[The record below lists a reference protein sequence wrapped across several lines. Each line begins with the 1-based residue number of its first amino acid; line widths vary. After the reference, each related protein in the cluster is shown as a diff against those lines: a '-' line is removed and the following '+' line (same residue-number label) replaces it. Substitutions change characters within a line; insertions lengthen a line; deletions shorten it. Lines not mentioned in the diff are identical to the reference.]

1 MQSSIEK
8 LALRIYKGT
17 QSTGL
22 GERPLVSVGSVPI
35 TFRPAIPS
43 LVNEPEIWIL
53 LHHQDYT
60 LYAYRVIQEDATSI
74 QICLLVPVG
83 MRLSADNSPYGLLIE
98 ALDIFKRQGNKNV
111 SFEELMAKCALEER
125 MKEMYLPVM
134 VGQNSASFCADSR
147 TQVKA
152 LLMFSQYPQLAGIS
166 WLEIGLECDSTVS
179 LPIKANRAIKPDTIH
194 PKESQQEGGLLHS
207 GEVKN
212 DKTDKN
218 RKIGRVLVYTFSL
231 IVFVLGVI
239 FSYREKQSDQSSNL
253 ISILDTTSVGKPLTN
268 KGYMELVIEKDSIIV
283 VPSRERAERKI
294 SEQAEQVS
302 IRKAKRTV
310 EKRDEE
316 KIKERA
322 RMEILDLVND
332 KDLDACRLHYGWKEY
347 LTHEERLNIESVLL
361 AFPEYKK
368 LSPTAREKIRMFNK
382 RKFHSF
388 EEIKKAKYRII
399 EIINED
405 KFNK

>member
-60 LYAYRVIQEDATSI
+60 LYAYRVTQEDTTSI

-134 VGQNSASFCADSR
+134 VGQNPASFCADSR

-194 PKESQQEGGLLHS
+194 PKESQQEGVLLHS
-207 GEVKN
+207 GKVKN

-218 RKIGRVLVYTFSL
+218 RKIGRMLVSTFSL

-239 FSYREKQSDQSSNL
+239 FSYREKQSDQSNL
-253 ISILDTTSVGKPLTN
+253 VSIVDTTSVGKPLTN
-268 KGYMELVIEKDSIIV
+268 KNSTKLVIGKNGIIA
-283 VPSRERAERKI
+283 VPSRKQTEKDT
-294 SEQAEQVS
+294 

-310 EKRDEE
+310 ERDEE
-316 KIKERA
+316 KVKERA
-322 RMEILDLVND
+322 RMEILELVND
-332 KDLDACRLHYGWKEY
+332 KDVDACRLHYGWKEY

-361 AFPEYKK
+361 AFPKYKK
-368 LSPTAREKIRMFNK
+368 LSPTAREEIRMLNN

-388 EEIKKAKYRII
+388 EEIRKTKYRII
-399 EIINED
+399 KIINED
-405 KFNK
+405 KVNK